1 MSEHASPGTGPADRR
16 EDFERQLAEVRIKSG
31 TAETERRWT
40 VTGLVLA
47 IAGVVLVAVAY
58 ALSTGQ
64 DDSRD
69 VISSVILGL
78 LGVSLTTLG
87 SVVFLRYSFATY
99 LRAWL
104 LRLIYEDRARD

>member
-1 MSEHASPGTGPADRR
+1 MSDQASGDPTAERR
-16 EDFERQLAEVRIKSG
+16 EAFEQQLAEVRIKSG
-31 TAETERRWT
+31 TAEADRRGT

-47 IAGVVLVAVAY
+47 VSGVVLVAVAY

-104 LRLIYEDRARD
+104 LRLIYEEQVRD

>member
-1 MSEHASPGTGPADRR
+1 MSERPSGGTGASDRR
-16 EDFERQLAEVRIKSG
+16 QDFERNLAEVRIKSG
-31 TAETERRWT
+31 TAETDRRWT
-40 VTGLVLA
+40 VVGLVLA
-47 IAGVVLVAVAY
+47 IGGVALVAVAY

-87 SVVFLRYSFATY
+87 SVVFLRYSFAGY

-104 LRLIYEDRARD
+104 LRLIYEDQSRD